1 VGYRTI
7 VVGTDGSETATL
19 AVRTAATFA
28 KKVDGRLILVAASA
42 PVGLTDDVAD
52 GVLAAAAEAVRR
64 DGVEAETFRKEGDP
78 DSVITEAAQTNEAD
92 LIVVGNVG
100 MGRAGRLRRG
110 GVPERVAIGAP
121 SDVLVVNTTS
131 GRKAPPDPLY
141 RRLLVGTDGS
151 ATAQEAARKAFDL
164 GMLLGIGVTV
174 VYVAGDRLLGAIAL
188 DEARKGKPRGLG
200 VETRLV
206 EGDPADEIRGLAE
219 REELD
224 LIVVGNKGLAGARR
238 VLLGS
243 VPSAVASRAPTD
255 VLIAKTVDRTVDDLA
270 PGHGG
275 LVAVDGRRLAVFKNE
290 DGSLIVLNPKCQHM
304 GCTVDWNDA
313 ERTWDCPC
321 HGSRYR
327 LDGKVFQGP
336 AKKDLDPERI

>member
-1 VGYRTI
+1 MGYRTI

-19 AVRTAATFA
+19 AVRTAARFA
-28 KKVDGRLILVAASA
+28 RKVDGRLVLVSASG
-42 PVGLTDDVAD
+42 PIGFTDREAD
-52 GVLAAAAEAVRR
+52 AVLQAAAEAVRR
-64 DGVEAETFRKEGDP
+64 DGVGAETVRREGHP
-78 DSVITEAAQTNEAD
+78 DDVITRAAGEHGAD

-100 MGRAGRLRRG
+100 MGRAGRFRRG

-121 SDVLVVNTTS
+121 TDVLVVNTTS
-131 GRKAPPDPLY
+131 GRVAPPDPLY
-141 RRLLVGTDGS
+141 RRILVGTDGS

-164 GMLLGIGVTV
+164 GMMLGIGVTV

-188 DEARKGKPRGLG
+188 EEAKKGKPRGLG
-200 VETRLV
+200 VQTRLM
-206 EGDPADEIRGLAE
+206 EGDPAEEIRGLAE
-219 REELD
+219 REDLD

-275 LVAVDGRRLAVFKNE
+275 LVAVDGRRLAVFRDE
-290 DGSLIVLNPKCQHM
+290 DGSVIALNPRCQHM

-327 LDGKVFQGP
+327 QDGTVFQGP

>member
-1 VGYRTI
+1 MEG
-7 VVGTDGSETATL
+7 E
-19 AVRTAATFA
+19 
-28 KKVDGRLILVAASA
+28 
-42 PVGLTDDVAD
+42 P
-52 GVLAAAAEAVRR
+52 AAE
-64 DGVEAETFRKEGDP
+64 
-78 DSVITEAAQTNEAD
+78 I
-92 LIVVGNVG
+92 
-100 MGRAGRLRRG
+100 
-110 GVPERVAIGAP
+110 RV
-121 SDVLVVNTTS
+121 
-131 GRKAPPDPLY
+131 
-141 RRLLVGTDGS
+141 
-151 ATAQEAARKAFDL
+151 
-164 GMLLGIGVTV
+164 
-174 VYVAGDRLLGAIAL
+174 
-188 DEARKGKPRGLG
+188 
-200 VETRLV
+200 
-206 EGDPADEIRGLAE
+206 LAE

-290 DGSLIVLNPKCQHM
+290 DGSLITLNPRCQHM

-327 LDGKVFQGP
+327 HDGAVFQGP